1 MSENIEKDKWEKN
14 LEVVKVE
21 LNNCQKSLHD
31 KLSCHPNGVYC
42 ESFFDCELR
51 KKYVLA
57 VYESM
62 NKGSGGGFE
71 F

>member
-1 MSENIEKDKWEKN
+1 MSEELIVLDEWEERLEEVLKKLNACQYSKN
-14 LEVVKVE
+14 LNSCKP
-21 LNNCQKSLHD
+21 CD
-31 KLSCHPNGVYC
+31 K
-42 ESFFDCELR
+42 FFECELR

-62 NKGSGGGFE
+62 SKGSNGGFE

>member
-1 MSENIEKDKWEKN
+1 MSEEEKISLDEWEEK
-14 LEVVKVE
+14 LEEKLEE
-21 LNNCQKSLHD
+21 LKTCQMAKQ
-31 KLSCHPNGVYC
+31 KESCIPC
-42 ESFFDCELR
+42 EEFFTCELR

-62 NKGSGGGFE
+62 SKGSSGGFE

>member
-1 MSENIEKDKWEKN
+1 MQNNSENEIIIDEWDLKLDQKVK
-14 LEVVKVE
+14 EVE
-21 LNNCQKSLHD
+21 ECQSSNNFKTCTPCPK
-31 KLSCHPNGVYC
+31 
-42 ESFFDCELR
+42 FFDCELR

-62 NKGSGGGFE
+62 NKGAGGGFE

>member
-1 MSENIEKDKWEKN
+1 MQDNQTLDKWEES
-14 LEVVKVE
+14 LEEVLLE
-21 LNNCQKSLHD
+21 LKKCQEEKFGVQSCKSQE
-31 KLSCHPNGVYC
+31 NFC
-42 ESFFDCELR
+42 ENFFDCELR

-62 NKGSGGGFE
+62 SKGAGGGFE

>member
-1 MSENIEKDKWEKN
+1 MQSNQSMDEWDLKLEEKLDELKKCQETQSLSSCNPCEK
-14 LEVVKVE
+14 
-21 LNNCQKSLHD
+21 
-31 KLSCHPNGVYC
+31 
-42 ESFFDCELR
+42 FFDCELR

-62 NKGSGGGFE
+62 SKGTGGGFE

>member
-1 MSENIEKDKWEKN
+1 MHDNKKLDQWEEK
-14 LEVVKVE
+14 LE
-21 LNNCQKSLHD
+21 D
-31 KLSCHPNGVYC
+31 KLDELKKCQEKQSLSSCNPC
-42 ESFFDCELR
+42 EKFFDCELR

-62 NKGSGGGFE
+62 SKGAGGGFE

>member
-1 MSENIEKDKWEKN
+1 MQSNLSTEMDEWEEKLELKLDELKKCQESNQINSCNACDK
-14 LEVVKVE
+14 
-21 LNNCQKSLHD
+21 
-31 KLSCHPNGVYC
+31 
-42 ESFFDCELR
+42 FFDCELR

-62 NKGSGGGFE
+62 SKGAGGGFE